1 MLAKVIGIKP
11 NYTIPNKK
19 TLIISIYLKTKN
31 KRNIYP

>member
-19 TLIISIYLKTKN
+19 TSIISIYLKRKN
-31 KRNIYP
+31 EGNIYP